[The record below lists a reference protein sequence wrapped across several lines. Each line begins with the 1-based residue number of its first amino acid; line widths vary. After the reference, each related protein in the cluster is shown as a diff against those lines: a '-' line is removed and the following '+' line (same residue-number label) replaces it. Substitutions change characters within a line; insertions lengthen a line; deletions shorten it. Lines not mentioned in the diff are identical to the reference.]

1 MHLLT
6 YKNDTKMIKKVFSR
20 LIQWVKRGKVILAEV
35 TFYNDDASVVLTQ
48 TFADGHHRHTLFEGT
63 SQLVNH
69 LNEHGIDVPQE
80 NIINL

>member
-1 MHLLT
+1 MYLLT
-6 YKNDTKMIKKVFSR
+6 YKNDTKMIK
-20 LIQWVKRGKVILAEV
+20 AEV
-35 TFYNDDASVVLTQ
+35 TFYNDDASVVLTE

>member
-6 YKNDTKMIKKVFSR
+6 YKNDTKMIK
-20 LIQWVKRGKVILAEV
+20 AEV
-35 TFYNDDASVVLTQ
+35 AFYNDDASVVLTE

>member
-1 MHLLT
+1 
-6 YKNDTKMIKKVFSR
+6 MIK
-20 LIQWVKRGKVILAEV
+20 AEV
-35 TFYNDDASVVLTQ
+35 AFYNDDASVVLTE

>member
-6 YKNDTKMIKKVFSR
+6 YKNDTKMIK
-20 LIQWVKRGKVILAEV
+20 AEV
-35 TFYNDDASVVLTQ
+35 TFYNDDASVVLTE

-63 SQLVNH
+63 SQLVNY

>member
-6 YKNDTKMIKKVFSR
+6 YKNDTKMNKT
-20 LIQWVKRGKVILAEV
+20 EV
-35 TFYNDDASVVLTQ
+35 TFYNDDASVVLTE